1 MPIIPILL
9 SDSATAVQY
18 KVYLAGQAAATAAEW
33 ERLARRRA
41 YYAGDHE
48 LLLSADQLAF
58 LKGVVDEDAD
68 GWPVDNKCRAV
79 VDKVKSRLSVIGFRD
94 ADGNRKTFEQAEGE
108 PGDEQAAAPLDPNA
122 TDPVSRAVTWW
133 TDNDLDR
140 FEGELYKAVLRDGE
154 AFILTDVSSGGML
167 RYTLAE
173 AWDGTTGV
181 RMVYEDVQTRLKPVM
196 AVKYWYTMDPGG
208 ADGANVARCTVYTA
222 AAIYKYARLVSKAQ
236 QALYAPRIPK
246 GEKTTEDGWTPI
258 ADAGD
263 PTWPLPWLDTTG
275 QPLGLAVTR
284 FVSPRGSLID
294 PVIGLNNALN
304 KANLDMLAVGD
315 QQGFGLITV
324 KYDNLP
330 PLATSDDPT
339 TAADGLGL
347 RPGRALETTGDVS
360 KLPADD
366 MAGLLSLAGHWTQAI
381 SANSSIPLYEFL
393 PITSEVPS
401 GAALQMLDSAL
412 ADVADE
418 CALWFGSAWRQ
429 VMELSQKLD
438 ALYGTGTGDVVRLFP
453 IWKDTRRKSVDVE
466 MLKLQLQRGQV
477 GLQADQANV
486 AQMNALNAAGGRPG
500 IAARIQAVAQPT
512 PPAQP
517 TTGNSQ

>member
-9 SDSATAVQY
+9 SDSAQAVQY
-18 KVYLAGQAAATAAEW
+18 KVYLAGQAAAQDTEHAK
-33 ERLARRRA
+33 LKRRRD
-41 YYAGDHE
+41 YYKGDHA

-58 LKGVVDEDAD
+58 LQGVIDPEED
-68 GWPVDNKCRAV
+68 GWPIDNKARAV
-79 VDKVKSRLSVIGFRD
+79 VDKVRSRLSVVGFRD
-94 ADGNRKTFEQAEGE
+94 ATGHKRTFEQAEGE
-108 PGDEQAAAPLDPNA
+108 TSDEQAAAPVDATA

-140 FEGELYKAVLRDGE
+140 FEGTLYEAALRDGE
-154 AFILTDVSSGGML
+154 AFILTDVSPGGML

-173 AWDGTTGV
+173 AWDGDSGV

-196 AVKYWYTMDPGG
+196 AVKYWYTMDPAG

-222 AAIYKYARLVSKAQ
+222 SEIRKYARLANADQMS
-236 QALYAPRIPK
+236 LYRSRVA
-246 GEKTTEDGWTPI
+246 GSTTEDGWTPI
-258 ADAGD
+258 TDAGD
-263 PTWPLPWLDTTG
+263 AAWPLAWLDSAG

-304 KANLDMLAVGD
+304 KANLDLLAVGD

-324 KYDNLP
+324 QYDSLP
-330 PLATSDDPT
+330 PVPSPD
-339 TAADGLGL
+339 TAGGNDGLGL
-347 RPGRALETTGDVS
+347 RPGRALETTGAVS

-366 MAGLLSLAGHWTQAI
+366 MAGLLSLASHWVQAI

-393 PITSEVPS
+393 PVTSEVPS

-412 ADVADE
+412 ADLADE

-438 ALYGTGTGDVVRLFP
+438 ALYNGAPGEVVRLFP
-453 IWKDTRRKSVDVE
+453 IWRETRRKSVDVE
-466 MLKLQLQRGQV
+466 MLKLRLQRAQV
-477 GLQADQANV
+477 GLQADQQGMAR
-486 AQMNALNAAGGRPG
+486 MNALDAAGGRPG

-512 PPAQP
+512 PGTQP
-517 TTGNSQ
+517 GEAVQ

>member
-1 MPIIPILL
+1 MPVIPILL
-9 SDSATAVQY
+9 SDSAATVQY
-18 KVYLAGQAAATAAEW
+18 KVYLAGRQAAQDAELD
-33 ERLARRRA
+33 RLRRRRA
-41 YYAGDHE
+41 YYAGDHD
-48 LLLSADQLAF
+48 LLLSDDQQAF
-58 LKGVVDEDAD
+58 LAGVIDADED

-79 VDKVKSRLSVIGFRD
+79 VDKVRSRLSVIGFRD
-94 ADGNRKTFEQAEGE
+94 ADGNRKVFEQAEGE
-108 PGDEQAAAPLDPNA
+108 PGDETIAVPIDPTAADPL
-122 TDPVSRAVTWW
+122 SRAVGWW
-133 TDNDLDR
+133 MDNDLDR
-140 FEGELYKAVLRDGE
+140 FEGELYKAAFRDGE
-154 AFILTDVSSGGML
+154 AFILTDVSAGGMI

-173 AWDGTTGV
+173 AWDGDSGV

-196 AVKYWYTMDPGG
+196 AIKYWYTMDPAG

-222 AAIYKYARLVSKAQ
+222 SAIYKYARLTTRTQ
-236 QALYAPRIPK
+236 QSLYDGRIV
-246 GEKTTEDGWTPI
+246 GTTTDDGWTPI
-258 ADAGD
+258 TDAGD
-263 PTWPLPWLDTTG
+263 AAWPLPWVNTAG
-275 QPLGLAVTR
+275 APLGLAVAR

-294 PVIGLNNALN
+294 PVLGLNNALN
-304 KANLDMLAVGD
+304 KANLDLLAVGD

-324 KYDNLP
+324 RYDSLP
-330 PLATSDDPT
+330 PLAADNDPT

-366 MAGLLSLAGHWTQAI
+366 MAGLLALASHWVQAI

-393 PITSEVPS
+393 PVTGEVPS

-418 CALWFGSAWRQ
+418 GALWFGSAWRQ

-438 ALYGTGTGDVVRLFP
+438 ALYNGAPGEVARLFP
-453 IWKDTRRKSVDVE
+453 IWKETRRKSIDVE

-477 GLQADQANV
+477 GLQADQ
-486 AQMNALNAAGGRPG
+486 QGLSQQQALNAAGGRPG

-512 PPAQP
+512 NGAGETP
-517 TTGNSQ
+517 